1 MASANSEHAGPD
13 KLDDRSRAILAFE
26 ADGGSHPGH
35 KEDAIR
41 QTFDIS
47 PARYYQLLGRLIDSH
62 AALAYDPLL
71 VKRLQRLRDERR
83 RSREERLSG
92 EGEKN

>member
-1 MASANSEHAGPD
+1 MGETQSNAGRAG
-13 KLDDRSRAILAFE
+13 LDDRSRAILDFE
-26 ADGGSHPGH
+26 GEWGIHPGH

-41 QTFDIS
+41 QKFEIS

-83 RSREERLSG
+83 RARDERLSG
-92 EGEKN
+92 EREKN